1 MMKWKA
7 MRRVVV
13 PFLIALSLAGC
24 AGMHRQS
31 SEARLD
37 EPPTEENA
45 QTPRGL
51 QNAIEGLW
59 GGWPPPLQ

>member
-1 MMKWKA
+1 MTKQ
-7 MRRVVV
+7 MRRVV
-13 PFLIALSLAGC
+13 PFLIALSLTGC
-24 AGMHRQS
+24 AGLYRQS

-45 QTPRGL
+45 QTTPNRGL